1 MVKEFIKIAGK
12 AVGKA
17 KNILFADPK
26 LLYKEQ
32 RDLINQPFFF
42 EGPSATEAGSSATE
56 AGLASAEAGPNKK
69 GVLLVHGWSSTA
81 YEVRR
86 LGKYLNEN
94 GYTVYGLMLSGHGTV
109 PKDLE
114 NVTSQDW
121 IADVEKGYSKLKE
134 TCQQVY
140 VAGTSIG
147 ASIALILAE
156 QEKEMAGI
164 VLMATP
170 YRLRFERMGVFFVKL
185 ALFFNRKQYRT
196 KFYPPTFGASDS
208 VTRLISYQQYPV
220 ASVLEVFKLVQGA
233 RKNLASISQPCLLL
247 QSTHDHMVSKDSMEK
262 IYAKISSKIKKKIY
276 IHKAYHTF
284 IPDIK
289 NEHVFRDIL
298 NFLEEN

>member
-1 MVKEFIKIAGK
+1 MVKELIKLAGK

-17 KNILFADPK
+17 KSILFFDPK

-42 EGPSATEAGSSATE
+42 DGP
-56 AGLASAEAGPNKK
+56 ASAEAGANKK
-69 GVLLVHGWSSTA
+69 GILLVHGWSSTA

-114 NVTSQDW
+114 NVTAQDW
-121 IADVEKGYSKLKE
+121 IDDVERGYGKLKE

-170 YRLRFERMGVFFVKL
+170 YRLRFERIGVAFVKL
-185 ALFFNRKQYRT
+185 SLLFSPKQYRT

-220 ASVLEVFKLVQGA
+220 ASVLEVFKLVQRA

-247 QSTHDHMVSKDSMEK
+247 QSTHDHMVSRESMEK
-262 IYAKISSKIKKKIY
+262 IFEKISSKIKKKIY
-276 IHKAYHTF
+276 IQKAYHTF

-289 NEHVFRDIL
+289 NEHVFQDIL
-298 NFLEEN
+298 DFLNEN

>member
-1 MVKEFIKIAGK
+1 MVQRIIKLAEKAMGKERG
-12 AVGKA
+12 V
-17 KNILFADPK
+17 LSADPRV
-26 LLYKEQ
+26 LYKQERQ
-32 RDLINQPFFF
+32 LINQPFFWQ
-42 EGPSATEAGSSATE
+42 GNNG
-56 AGLASAEAGPNKK
+56 K

-114 NVTSQDW
+114 NVKAEDW
-121 IADVEKGYSKLKE
+121 IADAEKGYAKLKT
-134 TCQQVY
+134 TCDKVY

-156 QEKEMAGI
+156 QEKEMAGL

-170 YRLRFERMGVFFVKL
+170 HKLRFEKIGVALVKL
-185 ALFFNRKQYRT
+185 VLLFNSKQYRT

-208 VTRLISYQQYPV
+208 ITRMISYQSYPV
-220 ASVLEVFKLVQGA
+220 ASVLEVFELVRRA
-233 RKNLASISQPCLLL
+233 RKNLSSITQPCLLM
-247 QSTHDHMVSKDSMEK
+247 QSTHDHMVTKDSMEK
-262 IYAKISSKIKKKIY
+262 IYAKISSKQKKKIY

-298 NFLEEN
+298 EFLDSNN

>member
-1 MVKEFIKIAGK
+1 MVKELIKLAGK

-17 KNILFADPK
+17 KSILFSDPK

-42 EGPSATEAGSSATE
+42 DGVNG
-56 AGLASAEAGPNKK
+56 K
-69 GVLLVHGWSSTA
+69 GVLLVHGWSSTT

-114 NVTSQDW
+114 DVTAQDW
-121 IADVEKGYSKLKE
+121 IDDVEKGYSKLKE
-134 TCQQVY
+134 TCQQLY

-170 YRLRFERMGVFFVKL
+170 YRLRFERIGIALVKL
-185 ALFFNRKQYRT
+185 ALFFNPKQYRT

-220 ASVLEVFKLVQGA
+220 ASVLEVFKLVQRA

-262 IYAKISSKIKKKIY
+262 IHKAIGSKVKKKIY

-289 NEHVFRDIL
+289 NEHVFQDIL
-298 NFLEEN
+298 NFLNEN

>member
-1 MVKEFIKIAGK
+1 MVQRIIKLAEKAMGKEKG
-12 AVGKA
+12 V
-17 KNILFADPK
+17 LSADPRTM
-26 LLYKEQ
+26 YKKERQ
-32 RDLINQPFFF
+32 LISQSFFWQ
-42 EGPSATEAGSSATE
+42 GNNG
-56 AGLASAEAGPNKK
+56 K

-86 LGKYLNEN
+86 LGKYLHEN

-114 NVTSQDW
+114 NVKAENW
-121 IADVEKGYSKLKE
+121 IADVEKGYAKLKT
-134 TCQQVY
+134 TCDKVY

-156 QEKEMAGI
+156 QEKEMAGL

-170 YRLRFERMGVFFVKL
+170 HKLRFEKIGVALVKL
-185 ALFFNRKQYRT
+185 VLLFNSKQYRT

-208 VTRLISYQQYPV
+208 ITRMISYQSYPV
-220 ASVLEVFKLVQGA
+220 ASVLEVFELVRRA
-233 RKNLASISQPCLLL
+233 RKNLGSISQPCLLM
-247 QSTHDHMVSKDSMEK
+247 QSTHDHMVAKDSMEK
-262 IYAKISSKIKKKIY
+262 IYAKINSKQKKKIY

-289 NEHVFRDIL
+289 NEHAFRDIL
-298 NFLEEN
+298 EFLDVN

>member
-1 MVKEFIKIAGK
+1 MVQRIIKLAEKAMGKEKG
-12 AVGKA
+12 V
-17 KNILFADPK
+17 LSTDPRA
-26 LLYKEQ
+26 LYKQERQ
-32 RDLINQPFFF
+32 LINQSFFLQ
-42 EGPSATEAGSSATE
+42 GPSA
-56 AGLASAEAGPNKK
+56 AEAEKNKK

-114 NVTSQDW
+114 EVTAQDW
-121 IADVEKGYSKLKE
+121 IADVEKGYARLKE
-134 TCQQVY
+134 TCDQVY

-147 ASIALILAE
+147 ASVALILAE

-170 YRLRFERMGVFFVKL
+170 HKLRFEKIGVAFVKL
-185 ALFFNRKQYRT
+185 ALFFNPKQYRT

-208 VTRLISYQQYPV
+208 ITRMISYQSYPV
-220 ASVLEVFKLVQGA
+220 ASVLEVFELVRRA
-233 RKNLASISQPCLLL
+233 RKNLGSITQPCLLL
-247 QSTHDHMVSKDSMEK
+247 QSTHDHMVTKDSMEK
-262 IYAKISSKIKKKIY
+262 IYEKISSKQKKKIY

-289 NEHVFRDIL
+289 NEHVFKDIL

>member
-1 MVKEFIKIAGK
+1 MVKELIKLAGK

-17 KNILFADPK
+17 KSILFSDPK

-42 EGPSATEAGSSATE
+42 DGPST
-56 AGLASAEAGPNKK
+56 AEAGINEK

-114 NVTSQDW
+114 DVTAQDW
-121 IADVEKGYSKLKE
+121 IDDVEKGYSKLKE
-134 TCQQVY
+134 TCQQIY

-170 YRLRFERMGVFFVKL
+170 YRLRFERIGIALVKL
-185 ALFFNRKQYRT
+185 ALFFNPKQYRT

-220 ASVLEVFKLVQGA
+220 ASVLEVFKLVQRA

-247 QSTHDHMVSKDSMEK
+247 QSTHDHMVGKDSMEK
-262 IYAKISSKIKKKIY
+262 IYNKISSKIKKKIY

-289 NEHVFRDIL
+289 NEHVFQDIL
-298 NFLEEN
+298 DFIENN

>member
-1 MVKEFIKIAGK
+1 MVKQLLKFAEK

-17 KNILFADPK
+17 KSILFVDPK
-26 LLYKEQ
+26 LLYKQERQ
-32 RDLINQPFFF
+32 LINQPFFLA
-42 EGPSATEAGSSATE
+42 GPSAGEAGSN
-56 AGLASAEAGPNKK
+56 GK

-94 GYTVYGLMLSGHGTV
+94 GYTVLGLMLSGHGTV

-114 NVTSQDW
+114 NVTAQDW
-121 IADVEKGYSKLKE
+121 ITDVEKGYGKLKE
-134 TCQQVY
+134 TCDQVY

-156 QEKEMAGI
+156 QEKEMAGL

-170 YRLRFERMGVFFVKL
+170 HKLRHEKIGVVLVKL
-185 ALFFNRKQYRT
+185 ALYLNPKQYRT
-196 KFYPPTFGASDS
+196 KFYPPTFGSAESI
-208 VTRLISYQQYPV
+208 TRMISYQSYPV
-220 ASVLEVFKLVQGA
+220 ASVLEVFELVRRA
-233 RKNLASISQPCLLL
+233 RKNLGSISQPCLLL
-247 QSTHDHMVSKDSMEK
+247 QSTHDHMVAKDSMEK
-262 IYAKISSKIKKKIY
+262 IYKKISSKKKKKIY
-276 IHKAYHTF
+276 IQKAYHTF

-289 NEHVFRDIL
+289 NEHVFKDIL